1 MSMVTA
7 TSPLPTLTARR
18 ERERVRARRHTRL
31 VRRLRILL
39 PVASAAI
46 ATGLIAATVVPKMFP
61 LAALAGL
68 SLTADGLVMNEPRL
82 AGHLGEGRRYE
93 VVANRAI
100 QSLLNPS
107 RLALEGMSADFDM
120 GEGQR
125 VTIAGHRADYDTDTE
140 ILTVDGG
147 VTIDSSDG
155 SKVSLKGATVD
166 LGQRRVD
173 SDGAIEIASP
183 KGDIR
188 AGSLTVLDG
197 GALMRMAGGVSITIH
212 ATSATP

>member
-1 MSMVTA
+1 MSMASTVDS
-7 TSPLPTLTARR
+7 SPTMPVRR
-18 ERERVRARRHTRL
+18 ERERLRARRHTRT

-46 ATGLIAATVVPKMFP
+46 ATGLIGATILPKLFP
-61 LAALAGL
+61 IAALAGL
-68 SLTADGLVMNEPRL
+68 SLTSEGLVMNEPRL

-93 VVANRAI
+93 VVAERAI

-107 RLALEGMSADFDM
+107 RLALEGLMADFDM

-155 SKVSLKGATVD
+155 STVSLKGATVD

-212 ATSATP
+212 PTSATP

>member
-1 MSMVTA
+1 MTIAM
-7 TSPLPTLTARR
+7 TSPLAPMVARR
-18 ERERVRARRHTRL
+18 EREQARARRHTRR

-46 ATGLIAATVVPKMFP
+46 ATGLIGATVLPKLFP
-61 LAALAGL
+61 IAALAGL
-68 SLTADGLVMNEPRL
+68 SLTTDGLVMNEPRL

-93 VVANRAI
+93 VVAERAI
-100 QSLLNPS
+100 QSLLHPS
-107 RLALEGMSADFDM
+107 RLALEGLSADFDM
-120 GEGQR
+120 GEGHR

-140 ILTVDGG
+140 ILTVAGG

-155 SKVSLKGATVD
+155 STVSLQGATVD
-166 LGQRRVD
+166 LAQRRVD
-173 SDGAIEIASP
+173 STGEIAIASP

-197 GALMRMAGGVSITIH
+197 GALLRMSDGVSITIH
-212 ATSATP
+212 PSSVTP